1 MVRTVP
7 SDLLLAAKAGDDW
20 AFEALLDPVIDPAF
34 RLAWGMLH
42 DRQAAEDVVQEASLL
57 AWRKLASLRRQEGM
71 RAWFFA
77 IVANQCRQARRGR
90 WWSVLKLPEVVPVT
104 SATERGNEP
113 AADLRRA
120 IRSLGHRKRLV
131 LVLYYYL
138 DLPFDEIASVLGGSE
153 AAVKAMLYRTIRELR
168 PALMVKES

>member
-7 SDLLLAAKAGDDW
+7 SDLLAAAKAGEDW

-42 DRQAAEDVVQEASLL
+42 DRQAAEDAVQEASLL
-57 AWRKLASLRRQEGM
+57 AWRKLSNLRRQEGM

-77 IVANQCRQARRGR
+77 IVANQCRRARRGR
-90 WWSVLKLPEVVPVT
+90 WWWVVKLPDVLPVA
-104 SATERGNEP
+104 ATANGSEP
-113 AADLRRA
+113 ATDLRRA
-120 IRSLGHRKRLV
+120 IRSLDHRKRLI

-138 DLPFDEIASVLGGSE
+138 DLPFGEIASVVGASE
-153 AAVKAMLYRTIRELR
+153 AAVKALLYRTIRELR
-168 PALMVKES
+168 PALTVKES